1 MPANERVENPML
13 AEAAV
18 GDGSEEEG
26 AAAQSEEAAAQT
38 EPRAKWERM
47 VDALVAVYYVVA
59 AGITGFF
66 IAGLLYGG
74 VFILTHF
81 TEKDRQERG
90 EFWRGGFP
98 RECTVAPLASAS
110 SPEPQRRPLHSSNVQ
125 AVHGAGD
132 PGAGCVDGSRREA
145 GAGL

>member
-18 GDGSEEEG
+18 GDGAEEEG
-26 AAAQSEEAAAQT
+26 AAAQSEEAAAQA

-59 AGITGFF
+59 AGITGVF

-81 TEKDRQERG
+81 TEK
-90 EFWRGGFP
+90 
-98 RECTVAPLASAS
+98 TAPCIKDLLRTCFYSLPSAPIYRS
-110 SPEPQRRPLHSSNVQ
+110 T
-125 AVHGAGD
+125 AAI
-132 PGAGCVDGSRREA
+132 CVCPFA
-145 GAGL
+145 